1 MLIKSLVG
9 LAVLSAVAAMPFGL
23 AAFNSA
29 SATACMCCGDNCTCK
44 DCGCDANQCSCS
56 DGGPCA
62 CSSGCSYACCDKGC
76 SETAA
81 ESSCCA
87 KGECDSEQN

>member
-1 MLIKSLVG
+1 MLVKSVIG

-29 SATACMCCGDNCTCK
+29 SATACMCCGDDCTCS

-56 DGGPCA
+56 DGGSCA
-62 CSSGCSYACCDKGC
+62 CSSDCSSACCEKG
-76 SETAA
+76 SETSA

-87 KGECDSEQN
+87 KGECDSE